1 MQINLDD
8 LLKAVQA
15 HGQKTVEQEDK
26 AAREG
31 GKDAD
36 GKTYD
41 DAILDSS
48 AIEPTDDEGNPI
60 PVTIPVVLSPGI
72 TVIYTTRLGGVSA
85 EEWAHFNLGGK
96 SGDDPVAVERPT
108 ARRLPT
114 NSM

>member
-1 MQINLDD
+1 MSEQEQHTDEQNANAAPKPMQINLDD

-72 TVIYTTRLGGVSA
+72 TVI
-85 EEWAHFNLGGK
+85 
-96 SGDDPVAVERPT
+96 
-108 ARRLPT
+108 
-114 NSM
+114 

>member
-96 SGDDPVAVERPT
+96 SGDDPVAEIGRAHV
-108 ARRLPT
+108 
-114 NSM
+114 